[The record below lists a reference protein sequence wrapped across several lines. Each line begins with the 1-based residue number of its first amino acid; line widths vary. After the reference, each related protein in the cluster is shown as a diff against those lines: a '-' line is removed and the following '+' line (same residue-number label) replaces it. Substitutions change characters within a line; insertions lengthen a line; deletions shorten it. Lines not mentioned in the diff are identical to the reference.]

1 MSILEPISEQHPCGV
16 DYRYDDEYLETE
28 VEIEKSFNVTSDKE
42 TQWDFVASR
51 CEKILQENTK
61 DLKIASY
68 WLYSQ
73 WKIKNEKEFLDSFN
87 TYAQFIESYQKNLY
101 PKAGRRKV
109 KILEW
114 TERVFEEPLLKS
126 VEGFSEDM
134 LEELIGT
141 LHKLQ
146 TVLPPTVETDYLF
159 LKEIGQ
165 KSHNILESIRKRR
178 EEEIRQEEILKEE
191 EKRRRENEKALSEA
205 QKLRRKEEEE
215 VLSKFA
221 PLSSSVTTAG
231 IPDSSQEFSSLNEEE
246 IAEAIEPVKE
256 ICIKLFEKAPADFL
270 PFRLLFSAGETLL
283 EDALS
288 GIGFS
293 GSDLIPSE
301 DICNA
306 ARQLHEPGRITIDQ
320 LRALEEQM
328 LLRPA
333 WLEGY
338 YIASTLLYKLER
350 ANEAAKIESMIL
362 YFLHR
367 NEAIFDYRIDGR
379 ALLEGKMFSWSKT
392 KLLSICD
399 EGESGAEYQRAYQE
413 VLSVMKEQSTQN
425 AFELLEEHYKKASGE
440 EERFRWM
447 LLFVEFALEIGD
459 KQLALS
465 LLLEL
470 ERLIEEYKIDRWQPE
485 LAITVYETLL
495 KPIMAHELGVERKE
509 RIYNKLSILSIQ
521 KVIKI

>member
-1 MSILEPISEQHPCGV
+1 MSILEPISEKYPYGI

-28 VEIEKSFNVTSDKE
+28 VEIEKSFNVTSESE
-42 TQWDFVASR
+42 TRWDYVASR

-73 WKIKNEKEFLDSFN
+73 WKLKSGREFLDSFK
-87 TYAQFIESYQKNLY
+87 TYARFIENYQKNLY

-109 KILEW
+109 KIVEW

-126 VEGFSEDM
+126 VEAFSEDM
-134 LEELIGT
+134 LEDLLET
-141 LHKLQ
+141 LERLQ
-146 TVLPPTVETDYLF
+146 KVLPATLETEQTF
-159 LKEIGQ
+159 FKEIGQ
-165 KSHNILESIRKRR
+165 KSRGILEAARR
-178 EEEIRQEEILKEE
+178 RREE
-191 EKRRRENEKALSEA
+191 EKRREELLKEEERRRIESEKALSEA
-205 QKLRRKEEEE
+205 EKLRRKEEEKI
-215 VLSKFA
+215 LSKFA
-221 PLSSSVTTAG
+221 PSSAAAATPAASDPAQNCPSLS
-231 IPDSSQEFSSLNEEE
+231 EEDR
-246 IAEAIEPVKE
+246 AEALGNIKE
-256 ICIKLFEKAPADFL
+256 ICKKLFEESPVEFL
-270 PFRLLFSAGETLL
+270 PFRLLFGPAETLL
-283 EDALS
+283 ESAIS
-288 GIGFS
+288 GTDID
-293 GSDLIPSE
+293 DLIPSE
-301 DICNA
+301 DICSA
-306 ARQLHEPGRITIDQ
+306 ARQLLEPGATGIDQ
-320 LRALEEQM
+320 LKALEEQI

-338 YIASTLLYKLER
+338 YIASTVLYRLER
-350 ANEAAKIESMIL
+350 ADEASKIESMLL
-362 YFLHR
+362 YFMHR
-367 NEAIFDYRIDGR
+367 NKEIFDFRTEGR
-379 ALLEGKMFSWSKT
+379 ALVEGKMLSWAKT

-399 EGESGAEYQRAYQE
+399 EGKSSAEYKRVYQE
-413 VLSVMKEQSTQN
+413 VLAVMKEQSRQN

-470 ERLIEEYKIDRWQPE
+470 ERLIEEYKVDRWQPE

-495 KPIMAHELGVERKE
+495 KPIMAHELGNERKE